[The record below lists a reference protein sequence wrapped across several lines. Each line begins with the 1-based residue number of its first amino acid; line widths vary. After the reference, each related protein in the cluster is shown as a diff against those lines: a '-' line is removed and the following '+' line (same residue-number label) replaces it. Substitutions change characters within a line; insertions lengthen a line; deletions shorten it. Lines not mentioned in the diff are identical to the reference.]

1 MIDIFKDKTKLA
13 EASCEELLLLSA
25 NRDKVFLALSGGCTP
40 KIVFQTLVKDYKSK
54 INWNKIHL
62 FWGDERCV
70 PPDDEESNFGMT
82 KKFLLDSISI
92 PEENIHRIRGENNP
106 DAEAKRYSEEIV
118 KYVPLKKGIPSFDIV
133 MLGIGEDGHTASI
146 FPNQMQLLNSDNFCE
161 VAVHPQSGQ
170 KRVTL
175 TGRVINNAKEVIFLV
190 TGKNKSQ
197 IIKKILV
204 KKSRKFPAE
213 FIQPVE
219 GNLKYFIDSEASELL
234 GKE

>member
-13 EASCEELLLLSA
+13 EAFCEELLLLSA
-25 NRDKVFLALSGGCTP
+25 NRDKVFLALSGGSTP

>member
-13 EASCEELLLLSA
+13 EAFCEELLLLSA
-25 NRDKVFLALSGGCTP
+25 NRDKVFLALSGGSTP

-118 KYVPLKKGIPSFDIV
+118 KYVPLKKGFPSFDIV

>member
-13 EASCEELLLLSA
+13 EAFCEELLLLSA
-25 NRDKVFLALSGGCTP
+25 NRDKVFLALSGGSTP

-219 GNLKYFIDSEASELL
+219 GNLKYFIDSEASQLL